1 MAACSQRICTASSI
15 FDWKLVKAESRIL
28 KQSCEQRVNI
38 NLISRSLQ
46 NVLTNFLILC
56 SVMMEKG
63 PLYSN
68 LKYNNFPYEQHSERN
83 RQGEVIVKKLHLLV
97 TSSLEEKILII
108 SFS

>member
-1 MAACSQRICTASSI
+1 
-15 FDWKLVKAESRIL
+15 
-28 KQSCEQRVNI
+28 
-38 NLISRSLQ
+38 
-46 NVLTNFLILC
+46 
-56 SVMMEKG
+56 MMEKG